1 MGVTW
6 NVDIKVDDK
15 QIFSGNLT
23 KEGIVEI
30 LIKEYIDN
38 SDNCIGEML
47 YVTQINGLSVQDTVD
62 VFAKIMFEMESDEL
76 IQKQYIEEVI
86 QDSIYR
92 WEW

>member
-1 MGVTW
+1 MEVIW
-6 NVDIKVDDK
+6 NVEIKIDNK
-15 QIFSGNLT
+15 QIISGNLS

-38 SDNCIGEML
+38 CDNCIGEML